1 MTMQQELRFL
11 KGDEVYLAKGSYQG
25 TVGIF
30 LNLRNDP
37 KWADIRE
44 PGDSIRTHPVEW
56 LALRTKV
63 SQ

>member
-1 MTMQQELRFL
+1 MQEDLRFL
-11 KGDEVYLAKGSYQG
+11 QGDEVYLAKGSYQG

-44 PGDSIRTHPVEW
+44 PDGIRAHPVEW
-56 LALRTKV
+56 LAHKGK
-63 SQ
+63 